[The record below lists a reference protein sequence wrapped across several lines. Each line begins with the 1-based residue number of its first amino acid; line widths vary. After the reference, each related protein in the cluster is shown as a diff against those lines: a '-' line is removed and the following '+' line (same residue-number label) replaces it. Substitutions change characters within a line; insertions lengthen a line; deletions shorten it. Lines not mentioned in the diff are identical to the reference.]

1 MDTHFG
7 LLIASLAIL
16 HTANAVINKDYLEKV
31 VTAKDKCLKEFN
43 VDDSVVE
50 DFIVKYN
57 KPQSESGKCMVA
69 CFMEERGMMKDGK
82 TITEQVMLDNQEKWI
97 AATHVNMGKEVIDT
111 CDKEVPN
118 EENDKCDLAV
128 DYMMCLVKRGD
139 EAGLPKMDVAQLKH

>member
-1 MDTHFG
+1 MKLALVTAFLSAIVLAEGNINKEYLDK
-7 LLIASLAIL
+7 LIAA
-16 HTANAVINKDYLEKV
+16 KEKCV
-31 VTAKDKCLKEFN
+31 KEFS
-43 VDDSVVE
+43 VDDSIVE
-50 DFIVKYN
+50 DLYVRYN
-57 KPQSESGKCMVA
+57 KPPTESGKCMVA
-69 CFMEERGMMKDGK
+69 CYMEERGMMKDGK